1 VRIANL
7 ALVIALASGLAVN
20 WQIITT
26 LFGSWVLVAALVI
39 VVIALGLGLLLGL
52 LLGRRDNATRTT
64 TGLLSGMRFSSLG
77 LIIIATQL
85 DGDSIYLGPALCF
98 ALIDLLIPLAVA
110 AVLGHRADRDMATIR
125 ARLGHLLHLFTARM
139 LAYCSVRN
147 LANGEVTPMGSD
159 VEGPLAEA
167 R

>member
-1 VRIANL
+1 MTRIR
-7 ALVIALASGLAVN
+7 IPGYVN
-20 WQIITT
+20 WNKISKWMFVKRLPKVEGGGTT
-26 LFGSWVLVAALVI
+26 KSFAPATIRRARSPQRTGDELRRRALRAVVNGFG
-39 VVIALGLGLLLGL
+39 
-52 LLGRRDNATRTT
+52 
-64 TGLLSGMRFSSLG
+64 
-77 LIIIATQL
+77 
-85 DGDSIYLGPALCF
+85 
-98 ALIDLLIPLAVA
+98 
-110 AVLGHRADRDMATIR
+110 DMATIR